1 MTREELTAMVQGCPF
16 HRFLDLQ
23 LDSFDEAKGE
33 VVLSLTA
40 REEFSRDD
48 DRVEL
53 HGGIIATLIDIAG
66 DYAVALKTKCG
77 VPTVNLSV
85 DYLRLARGAKAIATA
100 RIAKCGRSIA
110 VVTIEVCDET
120 GATVA
125 IGRGT
130 YSSAVRG

>member
-1 MTREELTAMVQGCPF
+1 MTREELTELVRGCPF

-23 LDSFDEAKGE
+23 LESFDEAEG
-33 VVLSLTA
+33 VVTLSLTA
-40 REEFSRDD
+40 RQEFSRSEDQ
-48 DRVEL
+48 VEL

-66 DYAVALKTKCG
+66 DYAVALKTGCG
-77 VPTVNLSV
+77 VPTINLTV

-100 RIAKCGRSIA
+100 KIVKCGRSLA

-120 GATVA
+120 GAQVA

-130 YSSAVRG
+130 YSSVVRA